1 MAAAL
6 KHSKQGKRGDPPPLS
21 AISTENVGLAPSP
34 SKKPST
40 VPTAFMQNPG
50 REVMCGVKEET
61 KEEEEESDPIIAGE

>member
-34 SKKPST
+34 SKTDGFYAKPG
-40 VPTAFMQNPG
+40 QG
-50 REVMCGVKEET
+50 
-61 KEEEEESDPIIAGE
+61 SDVWCERGDERGGGE